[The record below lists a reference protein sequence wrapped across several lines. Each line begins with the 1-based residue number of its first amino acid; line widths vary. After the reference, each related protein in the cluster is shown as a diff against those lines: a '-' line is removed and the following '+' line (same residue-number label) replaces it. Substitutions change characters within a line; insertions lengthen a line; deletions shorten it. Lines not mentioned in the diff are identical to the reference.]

1 MKRITYV
8 FTVFLILFQLGGCI
22 PKELFSCRG
31 EVYTASSGEI
41 SFSVSARTAGR
52 LVSFRYG
59 EEEMLLQAD
68 IDSSYYGSTFW
79 LSPQE
84 WHWPPYPVLDEWP
97 YRAVLQDD
105 KLKLYS
111 PSDSVKGIE
120 VTKEFSF
127 SDDKAVL
134 ITCSLKN
141 ISTEMKRL
149 ALWDVTRV
157 PGGITF
163 FPVGEPDK
171 ANRSFIPNAYEQ
183 DGIVW
188 YEIEIEPVTDS
199 QKLFSTAKG
208 GWLAHYRNGVLMVKC
223 FPDILPSQL
232 PPGHGEVEVFVA
244 PHGKYVELENHGEY
258 VALKPG
264 EQLQYKEKWLLLAVA
279 PVVATDKSKLLD
291 IVEHLDKKIP

>member
-22 PKELFSCRG
+22 PKEPLQPVGG

-105 KLKLYS
+105 KSETL
-111 PSDSVKGIE
+111 
-120 VTKEFSF
+120 
-127 SDDKAVL
+127 
-134 ITCSLKN
+134 
-141 ISTEMKRL
+141 
-149 ALWDVTRV
+149 
-157 PGGITF
+157 
-163 FPVGEPDK
+163 
-171 ANRSFIPNAYEQ
+171 
-183 DGIVW
+183 
-188 YEIEIEPVTDS
+188 
-199 QKLFSTAKG
+199 
-208 GWLAHYRNGVLMVKC
+208 
-223 FPDILPSQL
+223 
-232 PPGHGEVEVFVA
+232 
-244 PHGKYVELENHGEY
+244 
-258 VALKPG
+258 
-264 EQLQYKEKWLLLAVA
+264 
-279 PVVATDKSKLLD
+279 
-291 IVEHLDKKIP
+291 